1 MRQLV
6 RENALCVAIAGAAI
20 ATMAWL
26 GLYGFAWNDYEAEAQ
41 PAFDALVHGHAIE
54 FLRLAPAYGGSLV
67 ERAPFALMSSLW
79 GGGELAVYCM
89 VALPC
94 LLACAALGV
103 WLVARMR
110 SEGRSTLAR
119 AVTLGLCVANPLSLD
134 ALEIGHPEEI
144 LGACLCVG
152 AVLLASR
159 GRSLWAG
166 ALLGLAIANK
176 EWALLAVGPVLL
188 VLPARRRLPCL
199 ASAGALATAVLAPLV
214 LVGSSGF
221 VAGARAFATAPSEI
235 FQPWQL
241 WWFFG
246 APNHV
251 PVPSGVIRAI
261 PMGAPLSTR
270 PLWRWAPAWLSGVP
284 HPLIV
289 ALGLVL
295 AGALWLQRRRRTG
308 AGIVSERDALLLL
321 ALAMLVRCV
330 LDDWDVMYY
339 LLPFVF
345 ALLAWE
351 IGGPA
356 KRPPVLALS
365 STALVWTSFQWLP
378 AHASPDIE
386 AAFFLAWSLPLVALL
401 AFTLYKPRVLVE
413 RYELLRQTREP
424 LAPMLAHQ
432 R

>member
-6 RENALCVAIAGAAI
+6 RENALCASIAGAAT

-26 GLYGFAWNDYEAEAQ
+26 GLYGFVWSDYDEEAR
-41 PAFDALVHGHAIE
+41 PAFDALTHGHLVE

-67 ERAPFALMSSLW
+67 ERAPFALMPSLW
-79 GGGELAVYCM
+79 GGGELAVYRM

-94 LLACAALGV
+94 LLAAAVLGI

-110 SEGRSTLAR
+110 AQAHSSLAR
-119 AVTLGLCVANPLSLD
+119 AVTLGLCVANPISLN

-144 LGACLCVG
+144 LGASLCVA
-152 AVLLASR
+152 AVLLANR

-176 EWALLAVGPVLL
+176 EWALLALGPVLL
-188 VLPARRRLPCL
+188 VLPAKRRLPCL
-199 ASAGALATAVLAPLV
+199 TSTGTTAAVILAPLT
-214 LVGSSGF
+214 LIGSSGF
-221 VAGARAFATAPSEI
+221 LAGTRALATTPGEI
-235 FQPWQL
+235 FQPWQI
-241 WWFFG
+241 WWFLG

-251 PVPSGVIRAI
+251 PVPSGTARPV
-261 PMGAPLSTR
+261 PMGAALSTH
-270 PLWRWAPAWLSGVP
+270 PQWRLAPAWLSGLT

-289 ALGLVL
+289 AVGLGLAV
-295 AGALWLQRRRRTG
+295 AVWLRRRRATG
-308 AGIVSERDALLLL
+308 AGVIGERDALLLL
-321 ALAMLVRCV
+321 ALVLLLRCV

-351 IGGPA
+351 VTSPTV
-356 KRPPVLALS
+356 RPPVLALS
-365 STALVWTSFQWLP
+365 STALIWLSFQWLP
-378 AHASPDIE
+378 ERASPDIQ
-386 AAFFLAWSLPLVALL
+386 AAFFLAWSLPLAAMLALAL
-401 AFTLYKPRVLVE
+401 FKSRVLVE
-413 RYELLRQTREP
+413 RGELFGQARES
-424 LAPMLAHQ
+424 LAPVLAHQ

>member
-6 RENALCVAIAGAAI
+6 RENALCVAIAGAAT

-26 GLYGFAWNDYEAEAQ
+26 GLYGFVWSDYDEEAR
-41 PAFDALVHGHAIE
+41 PAFDALVHGHVVE

-67 ERAPFALMSSLW
+67 ERAPFALMPSLW
-79 GGGELAVYCM
+79 GGGELAVYRM

-94 LLACAALGV
+94 LLAAAALGV

-110 SEGRSTLAR
+110 SQERSQLAR
-119 AVTLGLCVANPLSLD
+119 AVTLGLCVANPISLN

-152 AVLLASR
+152 AVMLAGR
-159 GRSLWAG
+159 GRPLSAG
-166 ALLGLAIANK
+166 VLLGLAIANK
-176 EWALLAVGPVLL
+176 EWALLALGPVLL
-188 VLPARRRLPCL
+188 GLPARRRLPCL
-199 ASAGALATAVLAPLV
+199 ASTGAFTAIVLAPLT

-221 VAGARAFATAPSEI
+221 VAGTRALASATSEL

-246 APNHV
+246 ASNHV
-251 PVPSGVIRAI
+251 PAPTGAARVVPI
-261 PMGAPLSTR
+261 GASLSTH
-270 PLWRWAPAWLSGVP
+270 PQWRLAPAWLSGVT
-284 HPLIV
+284 HPLILAV
-289 ALGLVL
+289 GLGL
-295 AGALWLQRRRRTG
+295 AGALWLQRRRGTS
-308 AGIVSERDALLLL
+308 AGIVGERDAVLLL
-321 ALAMLVRCV
+321 ALVMLLRCL

-351 IGGPA
+351 IGGAA

-365 STALVWTSFQWLP
+365 STALAWLSFQWLP
-378 AHASPDIE
+378 GHASPDIQ
-386 AAFFLAWSLPLVALL
+386 AAFFLAWSLPLAALL
-401 AFTLYKPRVLVE
+401 ALALYKPRALVE
-413 RYELLRQTREP
+413 RYELLGQAREP
-424 LAPMLAHQ
+424 LAPALAHQ

>member
-1 MRQLV
+1 
-6 RENALCVAIAGAAI
+6 
-20 ATMAWL
+20 
-26 GLYGFAWNDYEAEAQ
+26 
-41 PAFDALVHGHAIE
+41 
-54 FLRLAPAYGGSLV
+54 
-67 ERAPFALMSSLW
+67 
-79 GGGELAVYCM
+79 
-89 VALPC
+89 
-94 LLACAALGV
+94 
-103 WLVARMR
+103 
-110 SEGRSTLAR
+110 
-119 AVTLGLCVANPLSLD
+119 
-134 ALEIGHPEEI
+134 
-144 LGACLCVG
+144 
-152 AVLLASR
+152 VLLASR

>member
-1 MRQLV
+1 M
-6 RENALCVAIAGAAI
+6 RENALCALIAGAAI

-26 GLYGFAWNDYEAEAQ
+26 GLYGFAWNDYDEEAR

-67 ERAPFALMSSLW
+67 ERAPFALVPSLW
-79 GGGELAVYCM
+79 GGGELAVYRM

-94 LLACAALGV
+94 LLASAGLGL

-110 SEGRSTLAR
+110 SEGRSALAR
-119 AVTLGLCVANPLSLD
+119 AVTLGICVANPISLS

-159 GRSLWAG
+159 GRPLWAG

-188 VLPARRRLPCL
+188 ALPARRRLPCL
-199 ASAGALATAVLAPLV
+199 ASAGALATAVLAPLL

-221 VAGARAFATAPSEI
+221 VASARAVATAPSEI

-251 PVPSGVIRAI
+251 PVPSGAIRAI
-261 PMGAPLSTR
+261 PMGAPLSIR
-270 PLWRWAPAWLSGVP
+270 PQWRWAPPWLSGVP

-289 ALGLVL
+289 ALALAL

-308 AGIVSERDALLLL
+308 TSIVGERDALLLL
-321 ALAMLVRCV
+321 ALVMLVRCV
-330 LDDWDVMYY
+330 LDDWDTMYY

-351 IGGPA
+351 VSGPA
-356 KRPPVLALS
+356 AHPPVLALS
-365 STALVWTSFQWLP
+365 STALAWVSFQWLP
-378 AHASPDIE
+378 AHASPDIQ
-386 AAFFLAWSLPLVALL
+386 AALFLAWSLPLGALL
-401 AFTLYKPRVLVE
+401 ALALYKPRVLVE
-413 RYELLRQTREP
+413 RDELLRQAREP
-424 LAPMLAHQ
+424 LAPVLAHQ